1 MAPKLSEK
9 LSEFKLPKLR
19 NPLLRQE
26 MPWLIS
32 EVVLL
37 IILFNANAPELW
49 FWLVVLIVILA
60 YRIERWHSSKPS

>member
-1 MAPKLSEK
+1 MAPK

-49 FWLVVLIVILA
+49 FWLGVLIVILA
-60 YRIERWHSSKPS
+60 YRIERWNSSKPS

>member
-1 MAPKLSEK
+1 MAPLLSRFKLSK
-9 LSEFKLPKLR
+9 IR

-37 IILFNANAPELW
+37 IVLFNANAPELW
-49 FWLVVLIVILA
+49 FWLVVLVVIFA
-60 YRIERWHSSKPS
+60 YRIERGNSSKPN